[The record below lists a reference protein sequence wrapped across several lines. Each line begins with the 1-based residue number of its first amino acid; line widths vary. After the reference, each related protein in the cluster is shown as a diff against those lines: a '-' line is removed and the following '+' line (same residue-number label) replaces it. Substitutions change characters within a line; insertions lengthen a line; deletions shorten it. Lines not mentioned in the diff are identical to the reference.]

1 MRQHNEKR
9 AAAIS
14 ESERAEESKN
24 EHEDDSYE
32 VTLDDDFLTALE
44 YGMPPASGMVIIL
57 LGLHFSFQGLCER
70 KGMFSIEKY
79 AITTS
84 FKFSENMIN
93 IEFGFHCRKL
103 FLTINILLD
112 PELSTHIAHFKMKS
126 YVAFSCL
133 LILLEAFSEVTSGTK
148 KYVQFFLMLPC

>member
-57 LGLHFSFQGLCER
+57 LGLHFF
-70 KGMFSIEKY
+70 FSRI
-79 AITTS
+79 
-84 FKFSENMIN
+84 M
-93 IEFGFHCRKL
+93 
-103 FLTINILLD
+103 
-112 PELSTHIAHFKMKS
+112 
-126 YVAFSCL
+126 
-133 LILLEAFSEVTSGTK
+133 
-148 KYVQFFLMLPC
+148 